1 MPTFAFSN
9 SGKFWK
15 TRYSFE
21 PDTYGISENNF
32 VSFLPTT
39 SSDGLS
45 KNACWIHNVN
55 PQRNNFY
62 GNQDISTLT
71 VVSNNDPSMEKQFRS
86 VSIESNQNQFF
97 CSVSTNLD
105 LVEHS
110 VTKPQSSSVKS
121 LVPREEG
128 LYTDIGPSVIN
139 STKHV
144 KFIGKLTSIVG
155 NVGTIQQ
162 LVNMIIPPSK
172 QRVGDNYRIF
182 SASLFGESANGNE
195 DSTIKIAFMDEDEQ
209 TFFIKNS
216 NNLAT
221 PTPFNAQDCYNES
234 AYYIAAIKSNVNS
247 SLPGTYVVIG
257 GPSYVSQ
264 DEWTQGPLIKLPGVS
279 VNPSNNHVYIYSVSD
294 PQLNGDS
301 VRGKYAVVTVQSKQ
315 NGQPFEIYAINTEYS
330 HSKLDASS

>member
-62 GNQDISTLT
+62 GNQNISTLT
-71 VVSNNDPSMEKQFRS
+71 VVSNNDPSMEKQYRS

-144 KFIGKLTSIVG
+144 KFIGRSNALIP
-155 NVGTIQQ
+155 
-162 LVNMIIPPSK
+162 LVNPGIINMILPPNLQKPGNS
-172 QRVGDNYRIF
+172 YRIVSVDLF
-182 SASLFGESANGNE
+182 ADSAYGSE
-195 DSTIKIAFMDEDEQ
+195 DGSVKIAFMNPSNGNI
-209 TFFIKNS
+209 FFIKNS
-216 NNLAT
+216 NNTAT
-221 PTPFNAQDCYNES
+221 YQPFDVEDCFNDS
-234 AYYIAAIKSNVNS
+234 AYYIATVKSNINS
-247 SLPGTYVVIG
+247 TLPGTYIVIG
-257 GPSYVSQ
+257 GPSS
-264 DEWTQGPLIKLPGVS
+264 LITSPYGLNGVDLSSKLD
-279 VNPSNNHVYIYSVSD
+279 IFSVSD

-301 VRGKYAVVTVQSKQ
+301 VRGKYAVVTVQSKP